1 MIRPRTAGLAGIL
14 TLSVAVLLAACAGST
29 GSATSSGP
37 AATGAASLP
46 AVTTPPAASSGA
58 GASAD
63 AGASGPAIAIPS
75 FDIGA
80 LTNNLANVDSYRV
93 SISINDAE
101 QFNGVVVTKP
111 ELARDLTMKDGTRI
125 VVIGDEA
132 WMGKS
137 GGPLNAV
144 PGALAT
150 AMFSAFDP
158 TLLVAAYS
166 GPQWARSSL
175 DKGKETKNGVEATH
189 YHIDSSTAAAG
200 FSGIPSGANIDLWI
214 SDAGVL
220 VALEASGFPNGSMS
234 IQVTG
239 IDDPANK
246 VERPS

>member
-1 MIRPRTAGLAGIL
+1 MIRSRPAASAGIL
-14 TLSVAVLLAACAGST
+14 TLSLAVLLTACGGTT

-37 AATGAASLP
+37 AATSGASI
-46 AVTTPPAASSGA
+46 PAASQPPA
-58 GASAD
+58 ASAD
-63 AGASGPAIAIPS
+63 AGASASVPAIAIPS

-93 SISINDAE
+93 SIGINGAE
-101 QFNGVVVTKP
+101 KFRGVVVTKP
-111 ELARDLTMKDGTRI
+111 VLSRDLTMGDGTRI

-132 WMGKS
+132 WMGKA
-137 GGPLNAV
+137 GGPLTPA
-144 PGALAT
+144 PGPMAT
-150 AMFSAFDP
+150 ALFAAFDP

-166 GPQWARSSL
+166 GPQWAQSSL
-175 DKGKETKNGVEATH
+175 EVGKETKNGVQATH
-189 YHIDSSTAAAG
+189 YHIDPSTAAAG
-200 FSGIPSGANIDLWI
+200 FSGVPAGANIDLWI